1 MARALI
7 RVPKQVSAGEPFEVR
22 VLLSHPM
29 ESGQRRDERGE
40 ILPRM
45 IVNRFAC
52 TLDGE
57 EVFSADLFPAVAANP
72 YFAFHAVTERSGT
85 LTLAWTD
92 DAGTTGLETVAI
104 TVA

>member
-7 RVPKQVSAGEPFEVR
+7 RVPKEVRAGEPFEVR

-29 ESGQRRDERGE
+29 ESGQRRNERGE
-40 ILPRM
+40 IVPRM
-45 IVNRFAC
+45 IINRFAC

-57 EVFSADLFPAVAANP
+57 EVFSAELFPAIAANP
-72 YFAFHAVTERSGT
+72 YLAFHAVAEKSGT

-92 DAGTTGLETVAI
+92 DEGATGLETVAV

>member
-7 RVPKQVSAGEPFEVR
+7 RVPKQVKAGEPFEVR

-40 ILPRM
+40 VVPRM
-45 IVNRFAC
+45 IINRFAC

-57 EVFSADLFPAVAANP
+57 EVFSAELFPAIAANP
-72 YFAFHAVTERSGT
+72 YLAFHVVAERSGT

-92 DAGTTGLETVAI
+92 DAGATGLETVAV